1 MILSHAFL
9 CTFIHTAY
17 LREGGSYQWAS
28 QNLEQVPTKIQ
39 SQGFFRLSSFSGRQ
53 FNIASCLFST
63 ENFKRL
69 RILLLRRKQKQSY
82 LLPFEYKPWKKNHAC
97 KITFR
102 FVLRSYL
109 HDVGLGFS
117 EAFNILRQT
126 FMTAFFTLSIVSMRE
141 LRPNILSKYV
151 QSPTSTEN
159 TDVCFKKRK
168 EGWQHVNGEYRTMI
182 VTIFFP

>member
-102 FVLRSYL
+102 FLLRSYL
-109 HDVGLGFS
+109 RDVGLGFS

-126 FMTAFFTLSIVSMRE
+126 FMTAFFTLSIVSMLCVSFAPTSCRSMYNRR
-141 LRPNILSKYV
+141 LRPRIQMYALRR
-151 QSPTSTEN
+151 E
-159 TDVCFKKRK
+159 KKD
-168 EGWQHVNGEYRTMI
+168 GNM
-182 VTIFFP
+182 